1 MDQGATW
8 YGGKPSPGDV
18 ALDGVGAPCAQK
30 WHSPQF
36 SVHVY
41 CRQTAG
47 WTKTSLCTEV
57 DLFPAHI
64 VLDGHPAAPPRK
76 WHTSPLFSVHV
87 YCGHGRSSQLLLS
100 SCYVCGSRVVVV
112 VVAVVVVVVVV
123 FVVVVVVVESAT
135 KFKYVSNRS
144 KLCKGM
150 TLVECCYHGLNQ

>member
-1 MDQGATW
+1 MRPKVAQPPVFGSCLLSPNGWMDEDVTL
-8 YGGKPSPGDV
+8 YGSRPLPSTHCV
-18 ALDGVGAPCAQK
+18 RRAPSC
-30 WHSPQF
+30 P
-36 SVHVY
+36 
-41 CRQTAG
+41 
-47 WTKTSLCTEV
+47 
-57 DLFPAHI
+57 
-64 VLDGHPAAPPRK
+64 PPRK
-76 WHTSPLFSVHV
+76 WHTSPLFSAHV

-123 FVVVVVVVESAT
+123 VVFLVVVVVVQSAT